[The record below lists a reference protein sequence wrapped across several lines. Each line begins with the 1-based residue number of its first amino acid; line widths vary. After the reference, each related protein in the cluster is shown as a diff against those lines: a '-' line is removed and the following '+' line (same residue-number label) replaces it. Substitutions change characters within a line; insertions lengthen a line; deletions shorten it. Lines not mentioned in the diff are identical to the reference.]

1 MSEPLPPQANPDL
14 FGHARAESVLLRAL
28 TSGRLPHAWLLR
40 GPRGVGKA
48 TLAYRFA
55 RRLLAGDDHERAA
68 TDPAHPVF
76 RMVAKKAHPDL
87 RVLERIVNPKTGKLS
102 KEILVDQ
109 VRLADDALYATAARA
124 GRKVLVIDPA
134 DELNSSGA
142 NALLK
147 LLEEPPASVVLLLVC
162 QRPGLLPQ
170 TILSRCAQ
178 LPLTPLP
185 TADLLAGLARLAP
198 TLAEDRRASLAEL
211 AEGSIGRALVLDA
224 GAWLDRYADLLPK
237 LAAGRSSP
245 AARLTLASK
254 LVQGGD
260 GQGFRT
266 TADLLGFVLRR
277 LASRQ
282 AGRNGML
289 ELYPAEHR
297 HLDELAAGRGLD
309 HWVGLWDKLAAL
321 AGRVDAVNLDP
332 LQALLQ
338 VVQAICAAEPLSELS
353 IA

>member
-1 MSEPLPPQANPDL
+1 MSELPPPQANPHL
-14 FGHARAESVLLRAL
+14 FGHARAEAIMLRAM
-28 TSGRLPHAWLLR
+28 TTGRLPHAWLLR

-55 RRLLAGDDHERAA
+55 RRLLAGEDQEGAA
-68 TDPAHPVF
+68 ADPAHPVF
-76 RMVAKKAHPDL
+76 RMVANKAHPDL

-124 GRKVLVIDPA
+124 GRKVLVIDAA

-147 LLEEPPASVVLLLVC
+147 LLEEPPASVVMLLVC

-178 LPLTPLP
+178 LPLTPLS
-185 TADLLAGLARLAP
+185 TADLLAGLGKLAP
-198 TLAEDRRASLAEL
+198 ALPEDRRAGLAEL
-211 AEGSIGRALVLDA
+211 AEGSIGRALELDA

-237 LAAGRSSP
+237 LVVGRTSP
-245 AARLTLASK
+245 AARVTLAGK
-254 LVQGGD
+254 LAQGGD
-260 GQGFRT
+260 GRGFAT

-282 AGRNGML
+282 AGRRRMV
-289 ELYPAEHR
+289 ELIPGEHR
-297 HLDELAAGRGLD
+297 LLDELAAGRGLD
-309 HWVGLWDKLAAL
+309 HWVGLWDKLAVL
-321 AGRVDAVNLDP
+321 AARVDAVNLDP

-338 VVQAICAAEPLSELS
+338 VVQAICAVEPLSELS